1 MLVWRS
7 CGQTRM
13 SRSDECIVCN
23 GNQLITSDRFTA
35 DDNEKYPCMD
45 EDDLGPDAPGNVAS
59 QTRKKNENK
68 NTYIVH
74 EMLSPTHTHTV
85 QSSICVVCISNSLRR
100 GRRDFIYW
108 LEGRKP
114 IIQCCLGEM
123 VNENHST
130 STKWLSTEYSRSY
143 ARSKPNVN
151 CECGA
156 PTNDLYILCL
166 SSICKCDVCSVPCI
180 YCATPNM
187 DYFNLYKN

>member
-13 SRSDECIVCN
+13 SRSDECIVCK

-74 EMLSPTHTHTV
+74 EMLSPTHTHTQFNPLSALCAFRIV
-85 QSSICVVCISNSLRR
+85 FAGAAGIL
-100 GRRDFIYW
+100 FIGWKDESQLYNVAW
-108 LEGRKP
+108 A
-114 IIQCCLGEM
+114 
-123 VNENHST
+123 
-130 STKWLSTEYSRSY
+130 KW
-143 ARSKPNVN
+143 
-151 CECGA
+151 
-156 PTNDLYILCL
+156 
-166 SSICKCDVCSVPCI
+166 
-180 YCATPNM
+180 
-187 DYFNLYKN
+187 